1 MLVLYVSSNSAAS
14 AEMAVS
20 LAQRQL
26 ALIQAQSRIQ
36 VVPSRPQARSVT
48 VRMTAT
54 AMPGLQLSGRR
65 RHPERGSASTPMPE
79 PRPGASIDISPI

>member
-36 VVPSRPQARSVT
+36 VAPVEAASEVGDRPDDRNGDAGAAA
-48 VRMTAT
+48 VRPAT
-54 AMPGLQLSGRR
+54 APGTGLGLDTY
-65 RHPERGSASTPMPE
+65 A
-79 PRPGASIDISPI
+79 